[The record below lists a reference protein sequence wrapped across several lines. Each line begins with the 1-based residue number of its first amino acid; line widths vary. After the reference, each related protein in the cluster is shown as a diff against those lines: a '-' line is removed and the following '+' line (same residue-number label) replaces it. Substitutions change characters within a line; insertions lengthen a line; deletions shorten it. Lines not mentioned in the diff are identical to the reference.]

1 MRHSESHA
9 NPTAVIMVSTPTLA
23 LAVNYHSL
31 PSSILE
37 SLLLRSPL
45 NQKVFPSYPSTSI
58 RTTNSFLYLRSS
70 QASGIGLIL

>member
-45 NQKVFPSYPSTSI
+45 NQKVFPSYPST
-58 RTTNSFLYLRSS
+58 
-70 QASGIGLIL
+70 